1 MFITVVAFLGNVLG
15 TFLGKLRL
23 MLMKMV
29 HLNIEKEIGED
40 ESKPKK
46 PLYCRGLWW
55 LGFGVIMLGVV
66 CHVFALPYTSLVL
79 ITASLTL
86 GIVFNTLLSI
96 RFLGEQ
102 FIWKYDLPALSL
114 LCLGALFLT
123 LFSVPEEQLMTY
135 D

>member
-1 MFITVVAFLGNVLG
+1 
-15 TFLGKLRL
+15 
-23 MLMKMV
+23 
-29 HLNIEKEIGED
+29 
-40 ESKPKK
+40 
-46 PLYCRGLWW
+46 
-55 LGFGVIMLGVV
+55 MLGVV

-79 ITASLTL
+79 ITASMVL